1 MEPNII
7 VWLML
12 GYAVATP
19 NLQLQLQLQ
28 QIFYIYRSHTT
39 MQFLKTLDAKFFH
52 SEIPAKPMGKY
63 AHFITIRI
71 TESYPLFQTDGELN
85 KAKVRAGIQHQEA
98 ISRLA
103 MFKRKQSTPERLTG
117 RELLRNYQIGEWDKC
132 DYNVEFSKTT
142 PDCILYGFAIGDSG
156 SEKSKVV
163 VDTAYSITPFEDSHL
178 NFTLNAPFE
187 NGTMSRKGEV
197 TSRINSQDHILP
209 QTFFPSII
217 TLKDP
222 TEAGFLYVFN
232 NILRTRHYG
241 AQTTRTGRV
250 RNELIGVI
258 FGDGEIV
265 SNLRW
270 TQKIYDLLSFD
281 GKINPPDPLNED
293 DVRDA
298 ASKAITELMTQEFIF
313 HTDFIA
319 DAFESLLTEVKSI
332 TSNETRLK
340 EMLTLAN
347 TESSAYAN
355 KYVLKKSS
363 DKDNKD
369 KKSKKTS
376 AVAE

>member
-1 MEPNII
+1 MK
-7 VWLML
+7 
-12 GYAVATP
+12 
-19 NLQLQLQLQ
+19 
-28 QIFYIYRSHTT
+28 
-39 MQFLKTLDAKFFH
+39 FLKTLDSKFFH
-52 SEIPAKPMGKY
+52 DEIPAKPMGKY
-63 AHFITIRI
+63 AHFITVRV

-85 KAKVRAGIQHQEA
+85 KARVSAGIEDKTQ

-117 RELLRNYQIGEWDKC
+117 RELLRNYKIGDWEKC
-132 DYNVEFSKTT
+132 DYNVDFSKTT

-163 VDTAYSITPFEDSHL
+163 VDTAYSITPFDDSHL

-187 NGTMSRKGEV
+187 SGTMSREGIV

-209 QTFFPSII
+209 QVFFPSIV

-222 TEAGFLYVFN
+222 TETGFIYVFN

-258 FGDGEIV
+258 FADGEIV

-270 TQKIYDLLSFD
+270 TQKIYDLMSSA

-293 DVRDA
+293 DVLTHANR
-298 ASKAITELMTQEFIF
+298 AISELMDGECIS
-313 HTDFIA
+313 HRDFLGES
-319 DAFESLLTEVKSI
+319 FNSLLAEVKSI
-332 TSNETRLK
+332 SSDETQLQA
-340 EMLTLAN
+340 MLTQAN
-347 TESSAYAN
+347 TESTAYAQ
-355 KYVLKKSS
+355 KHILKSS
-363 DKDNKD
+363 EKG
-369 KKSKKTS
+369 KKGKK
-376 AVAE
+376 AVAPTE

>member
-1 MEPNII
+1 MK
-7 VWLML
+7 
-12 GYAVATP
+12 
-19 NLQLQLQLQ
+19 
-28 QIFYIYRSHTT
+28 
-39 MQFLKTLDAKFFH
+39 FLKALDSKFFH
-52 SEIPAKPMGKY
+52 DEIPAKPMGKY
-63 AHFITIRI
+63 AHFITIRV

-85 KAKVRAGIQHQEA
+85 KARVSAGIEDKTH

-117 RELLRNYQIGEWDKC
+117 RELLRNYKIGDWEKC
-132 DYNVEFSKTT
+132 DYNVDFSKTT

-163 VDTAYSITPFEDSHL
+163 VDTAYSITPFDDSHL

-187 NGTMSRKGEV
+187 SGTMSRQGEV

-209 QTFFPSII
+209 QVFFPSIV

-222 TEAGFLYVFN
+222 TETGFIYVFN

-258 FGDGEIV
+258 FADGEIV

-270 TQKIYDLLSFD
+270 TQKIYDLMSAA

-293 DVRDA
+293 DVLTHA
-298 ASKAITELMTQEFIF
+298 NQAISELMDGECIS
-313 HTDFIA
+313 HRDFLG
-319 DAFESLLTEVKSI
+319 ESFNSILTEVKSI
-332 TSNETRLK
+332 ASDETQLQA
-340 EMLTLAN
+340 MLTQAN
-347 TESSAYAN
+347 TESTAYAQ
-355 KYVLKKSS
+355 KHILKSS
-363 DKDNKD
+363 EKG
-369 KKSKKTS
+369 KKGKK
-376 AVAE
+376 AVAPTE

>member
-1 MEPNII
+1 
-7 VWLML
+7 
-12 GYAVATP
+12 
-19 NLQLQLQLQ
+19 
-28 QIFYIYRSHTT
+28 
-39 MQFLKTLDAKFFH
+39 MQFLKTVDAKFFH

-187 NGTMSRKGEV
+187 NGTMSRNGEV

-209 QTFFPSII
+209 QTFFPSIV

-241 AQTTRTGRV
+241 AQITRTGRV

-258 FGDGEIV
+258 FADGETV

-293 DVRDA
+293 DVKDA
-298 ASKAITELMTQEFIF
+298 ATKAIAELMTQEFIS

-319 DAFESLLTEVKSI
+319 DAFQPLLTEVKSI
-332 TSNETRLK
+332 TSNEARLK

-347 TESSAYAN
+347 TESSAYAD
-355 KYVLKKSS
+355 KHVSKKLA
-363 DKDNKD
+363 DKD
-369 KKSKKTS
+369 KKDKKPKKAS
-376 AVAE
+376 VAE

>member
-1 MEPNII
+1 MK
-7 VWLML
+7 
-12 GYAVATP
+12 
-19 NLQLQLQLQ
+19 
-28 QIFYIYRSHTT
+28 
-39 MQFLKTLDAKFFH
+39 FLKSLDSKFFH
-52 SEIPAKPMGKY
+52 DEIPAKPMGKY
-63 AHFITIRI
+63 AHFITVRV

-85 KAKVRAGIQHQEA
+85 KARVSAGIEDKTQ

-117 RELLRNYQIGEWDKC
+117 RELLRNYKIGDWEKC
-132 DYNVEFSKTT
+132 DYNVDFSKTT

-163 VDTAYSITPFEDSHL
+163 VDTAYSITSFDDSHL

-187 NGTMSRKGEV
+187 SGTMSRQGEV

-209 QTFFPSII
+209 QVFFPSIV

-222 TEAGFLYVFN
+222 TETGFIYVFN

-258 FGDGEIV
+258 FADGEIV

-270 TQKIYDLLSFD
+270 TQKIYDLMSAA

-293 DVRDA
+293 DVLTHA
-298 ASKAITELMTQEFIF
+298 NLAISELMDGECIS
-313 HTDFIA
+313 HRDFLGES
-319 DAFESLLTEVKSI
+319 FNSLLAEVKSI
-332 TSNETRLK
+332 SSDETKLQA
-340 EMLTLAN
+340 MLTQAN
-347 TESSAYAN
+347 TESTAYAQ
-355 KYVLKKSS
+355 KHIL
-363 DKDNKD
+363 
-369 KKSKKTS
+369 KTS
-376 AVAE
+376 EKGKKGKKAVAPTE